1 MIKIDQAFVQAF
13 INGSFGLTIA
23 HENDNYE
30 PTPGTPYAE
39 IYLIPN
45 DITPVTL
52 ADSDET
58 DGVFRINLRYPSDTY
73 SITAKTMADS
83 IFSVFKI
90 GTRLSYDG
98 QKATITGQSR
108 GRGINEGG
116 WYALPL
122 SIAYR
127 AFLPR

>member
-1 MIKIDQAFVQAF
+1 MIKIDQAFTQAF
-13 INGSFGLTIA
+13 LSGSFGLPIA

-30 PTPGTPYAE
+30 PIAGTPYAE

-45 DITPVTL
+45 DITPATL

-58 DGVFRINLRYPSDTY
+58 DGIFRINLRYPSDTY
-73 SITAKTMADS
+73 SIIAKTKADE
-83 IFSVFKI
+83 IFSLFKI

-98 QKATITGQSR
+98 QKVTITGQSR

-116 WYALPL
+116 WYVLPL